1 MKSHDGAAGRD
12 DGKGGRLLTFL
23 AVERGLRALVLV
35 AAGVALL
42 THAHTDWASAGR
54 HVAGRLGLD
63 PSGNATGRVINRL
76 GSLGV
81 GQTVRFGVISL
92 LYGVLE
98 GAEGYGLFRRRR
110 WAEYLTLV
118 STALLLIPE
127 IYELIKRPSAWK
139 ALGFAVNLLI
149 VGYLAIRLH
158 HRRQEGT
165 GSGAP
170 PAAGTGAEPASAA
183 RGSQREGARGR

>member
-1 MKSHDGAAGRD
+1 LESHGGPDGRD

-23 AVERGLRALVLV
+23 AVERGVRALLLI

-54 HVAGRLGLD
+54 HAAARLGLD

-81 GQTVRFGVISL
+81 AQTVRFGVIAL

-118 STALLLIPE
+118 STAVLLIPE
-127 IYELIKRPSAWK
+127 IYELFKRPSAWK

-149 VGYLAIRLH
+149 VVYLALRL
-158 HRRQEGT
+158 RKRGRDGT
-165 GSGAP
+165 GSRPGQDSRLRVAGAP
-170 PAAGTGAEPASAA
+170 SPARTAD
-183 RGSQREGARGR
+183 